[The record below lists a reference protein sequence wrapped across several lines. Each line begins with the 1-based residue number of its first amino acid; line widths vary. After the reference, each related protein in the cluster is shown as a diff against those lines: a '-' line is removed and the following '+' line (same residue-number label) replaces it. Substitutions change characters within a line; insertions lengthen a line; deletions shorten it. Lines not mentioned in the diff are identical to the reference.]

1 MNRLKRRARQ
11 AATKGCFAFKRSSW
25 PAYSE
30 SLARWDVYVEPE
42 GPLGPRDLKLT
53 RRQAVYLAYAIGM
66 AKRPR
71 LVIAT
76 P

>member
-1 MNRLKRRARQ
+1 MNRLKRRARR
-11 AATKGCFAFKRSSW
+11 AAMKGCYVFKRGSS
-25 PAYSE
+25 PLYSD
-30 SLARWDVYVEPE
+30 SLDRWDVYVESE

-53 RRQAVYLAYAIGM
+53 RRQAIGVAYAISV

-71 LVIAT
+71 LEIST